1 VLFLHETHSVIGRH
15 EDEFD
20 EMFRGPDGYMQRLAE
35 SDDARLLW
43 YLDHVHGTGPAYSVV
58 TVTGVRDGGA
68 WERLNHRVAQ
78 GDLKDWIGRLDQVRY
93 DSVAKLLQPLPWSG
107 LQEVDLAEVPVKPAD
122 HDLVLFMEDTAMP
135 HAGKVHEYIEMA
147 GRQYAPSLQRRNPLL
162 EMVAAFQPAFGAGRR
177 REIVLWQRV
186 ADQQALLRL
195 FTSAVPP
202 AFKAPGTW
210 MHDALEVRDQWTS
223 RLLRT
228 SSWSPLA

>member
-1 VLFLHETHSVIGRH
+1 VLFLHETHYVNGRD

-20 EMFRGPDGYMQRLAE
+20 EMFRGSGGYMERLAE

-68 WERLNHRVAQ
+68 WERLNRRVTE
-78 GDLKDWIGRLDQVRY
+78 GDLKDWIGRLDHVRH
-93 DSVAKLLQPLPWSG
+93 DSVAKLLQPLPWSA
-107 LQEVDLAEVPVKPAD
+107 LQDVDLTEVPVKPAD
-122 HDLVLFMEDTAMP
+122 HDLVLFMEDTAYP
-135 HAGKVHEYIEMA
+135 HEGKVHEYIEMA

-162 EMVAAFQPAFGAGRR
+162 EMVAAFQPAFGTGRR

-186 ADQQALLRL
+186 ADQQGLLRL
-195 FTSAVPP
+195 LTTAVPP

-228 SSWSPLA
+228 SSWSPLD